1 MFWLSAFCSRSRKA
15 KLAITLIQLLAK
27 RENSKKLKHIRLFS
41 PSVLYPY
48 FQQGLTNLGV
58 LWKVQHSSLCTCP
71 LAFVHTW
78 EKLLPHVAPFC
89 AGGGWMSFLNICV
102 AYGSATSSL
111 IHVGSVPR
119 FCFVYCCRISYWFW
133 LHLFCWPS
141 LLKSFSCKALLQGHG
156 FSMTLF

>member
-48 FQQGLTNLGV
+48 FQQDLTNLGV

-71 LAFVHTW
+71 LTSCIRGRSCSPTS
-78 EKLLPHVAPFC
+78 LP
-89 AGGGWMSFLNICV
+89 
-102 AYGSATSSL
+102 
-111 IHVGSVPR
+111 SVLGVDE
-119 FCFVYCCRISYWFW
+119 C
-133 LHLFCWPS
+133 LF
-141 LLKSFSCKALLQGHG
+141 
-156 FSMTLF
+156 